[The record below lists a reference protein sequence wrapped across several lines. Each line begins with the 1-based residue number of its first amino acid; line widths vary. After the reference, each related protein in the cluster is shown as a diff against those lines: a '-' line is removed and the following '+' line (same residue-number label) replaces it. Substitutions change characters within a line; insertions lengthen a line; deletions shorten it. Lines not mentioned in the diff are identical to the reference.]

1 MATNTTYSPYALQQS
16 ITMFP
21 VHGEEGAN
29 IFPVAPGQ
37 KVTLIDADNAVI
49 YVKSA
54 NQFGQAL
61 PLEVYDMVFRQPPV
75 PETPSATPAM
85 SKDEITAEVNSA
97 VKAALQ
103 KYFPQINFGE

>member
-1 MATNTTYSPYALQQS
+1 MATNTYSPYALQQS

-49 YVKSA
+49 YVKST
-54 NQFGQAL
+54 NQFGQSL
-61 PLEVYDMVFRQPPV
+61 PLEIYDLVLRKPPV
-75 PETPSATPAM
+75 QGIPQVAPAM
-85 SKDEITAEVNSA
+85 SKDEIINEVNTA
-97 VKAALQ
+97 VKAAMQ
-103 KYFPQINFGE
+103 KYFPQINFND

>member
-1 MATNTTYSPYALQQS
+1 MPTNYNQYQVPQT
-16 ITMFP
+16 ITMFT
-21 VHGEEGAN
+21 VHGEEGAMA
-29 IFPVAPGQ
+29 FPVAPGQ
-37 KVTLIDADNAVI
+37 KVTLIDADNAII

-61 PLEVYDMVFRQPPV
+61 PLEVYDMVFRQPPKQEA
-75 PETPSATPAM
+75 PQAPAI
-85 SKDEITAEVNSA
+85 DEEAIRRTVDAS

>member
-1 MATNTTYSPYALQQS
+1 MATSFNQYQPPQT
-16 ITMFP
+16 ITMFT

-29 IFPVAPGQ
+29 MFPVAPGQ

-49 YVKSA
+49 YVKST

-61 PLEVYDMVFRQPPV
+61 PLEVYDMVYRKPPV
-75 PETPSATPAM
+75 PEPQAGQAVGM
-85 SKDEITAEVNSA
+85 DEEAIKKTIDES

-103 KYFPQINFGE
+103 RYFPQINFD

>member
-1 MATNTTYSPYALQQS
+1 MPTNFNQYQVPQT
-16 ITMFP
+16 ITMFT

-29 IFPVAPGQ
+29 AFPVAPGQ

-61 PLEVYDMVFRQPPV
+61 PLEVYDMIFRKPPV
-75 PETPSATPAM
+75 QDIPQAAPAM
-85 SKDEITAEVNSA
+85 TKEEITDIVNTA
-97 VKAALQ
+97 DQV
-103 KYFPQINFGE
+103 

>member
-1 MATNTTYSPYALQQS
+1 MPTNYNQYQVPQT
-16 ITMFP
+16 ITMFT
-21 VHGEEGAN
+21 VHGEEGAMA
-29 IFPVAPGQ
+29 FPVAPGQ
-37 KVTLIDADNAVI
+37 KATLIDADNAII

-61 PLEVYDMVFRQPPV
+61 P
-75 PETPSATPAM
+75 AI
-85 SKDEITAEVNSA
+85 DEEAIRKTVDAS

>member
-1 MATNTTYSPYALQQS
+1 MPTNYNQYQVPQT
-16 ITMFP
+16 ITMFT
-21 VHGEEGAN
+21 VHGEEGAMA
-29 IFPVAPGQ
+29 FPVTPGQ

-54 NQFGQAL
+54 NNFGQTL
-61 PLEVYDMVFRQPPV
+61 PLEIYDMVFRQPPV
-75 PETPSATPAM
+75 QETPQAAPAM
-85 SKDEITAEVNSA
+85 SKDEILNEVNSA

>member
-1 MATNTTYSPYALQQS
+1 MPTNYNPYQQVPQT
-16 ITMFP
+16 ITMFA

-29 IFPVAPGQ
+29 AFPVAPGQ

-61 PLEVYDMVFRQPPV
+61 PLEIYDMVFRQPPMT
-75 PETPSATPAM
+75 ETPVAAPVM
-85 SKDEITAEVNSA
+85 SKDEILTEVNNA
-97 VKAALQ
+97 VRSALQ
-103 KYFPQINFGE
+103 KYFPQINFGD

>member
-1 MATNTTYSPYALQQS
+1 MPTNYGQYQLPQPIVMY
-16 ITMFP
+16 P

-29 IFPVAPGQ
+29 GYPVGPGQ
-37 KVTLIDADNAVI
+37 KVNLIDIDNAII

-75 PETPSATPAM
+75 PEAPQQEPAM
-85 SKDEITAEVNSA
+85 SKDEIITTVNDA
-97 VKAALQ
+97 VKAAMKQ
-103 KYFPQINFGE
+103 YFPQINFGE

>member
-1 MATNTTYSPYALQQS
+1 MTTNTYSPYTLQQS

-49 YVKSA
+49 YVKST
-54 NQFGQAL
+54 NQFGQSL
-61 PLEVYDMVFRQPPV
+61 PLEIYDLVLRKPPV
-75 PETPSATPAM
+75 QDIPQATSAM
-85 SKDEITAEVNSA
+85 SKDEIINEVNTA
-97 VKAALQ
+97 VKAA
-103 KYFPQINFGE
+103 

>member
-1 MATNTTYSPYALQQS
+1 MPTNYSQYQLPQPIVMY
-16 ITMFP
+16 P
-21 VHGEEGAN
+21 VHGEDGAN
-29 IFPVAPGQ
+29 IYPVGPGQ
-37 KVTLIDADNAVI
+37 KVNLIDIDNAII

-61 PLEVYDMVFRQPPV
+61 PLEVYDMVYRQPPA
-75 PETPSATPAM
+75 PETPSVTPAM

-103 KYFPQINFGE
+103 KYFPQINFSD

>member
-1 MATNTTYSPYALQQS
+1 MPTNYNQYQVPQT
-16 ITMFP
+16 ITMFT
-21 VHGEEGAN
+21 VHGEEGAMA
-29 IFPVAPGQ
+29 FPVPPGQ
-37 KVTLIDADNAVI
+37 KATLIDADNAII

-61 PLEVYDMVFRQPPV
+61 PLEVYDMVFRQPPKQEAPQAPV
-75 PETPSATPAM
+75 I
-85 SKDEITAEVNSA
+85 DEEAIRKTVDAS

>member
-1 MATNTTYSPYALQQS
+1 MPTNFNQYQVPQT
-16 ITMFP
+16 ITMFT

-29 IFPVAPGQ
+29 AFPVAPGQ

-61 PLEVYDMVFRQPPV
+61 PLEVYDMIFRKPPV
-75 PETPSATPAM
+75 QDIPQAAPAM
-85 SKDEITAEVNSA
+85 TKEEITDIVNTA
-97 VKAALQ
+97 VQAAMQ
-103 KYFPQINFGE
+103 KYFPQIKFDN

>member
-1 MATNTTYSPYALQQS
+1 MPTNYNPYQQVPQT
-16 ITMFP
+16 ITMFA

-29 IFPVAPGQ
+29 AFPVAPGQ

-61 PLEVYDMVFRQPPV
+61 PLEIYDMVFRQPPV
-75 PETPSATPAM
+75 EAPVAAPAM
-85 SKDEITAEVNSA
+85 SKDEILTEVNSA
-97 VKAALQ
+97 VRSALQ
-103 KYFPQINFGE
+103 KYFPQINFND

>member
-1 MATNTTYSPYALQQS
+1 MPTNYNQYQVPQT
-16 ITMFP
+16 ITMFT

-29 IFPVAPGQ
+29 AFPVAPGQ

-54 NQFGQAL
+54 NQFGQTL

-75 PETPSATPAM
+75 PETPSVTPAM

-97 VKAALQ
+97 VKTALQ